1 MVLSRSGVR
10 ETFIVLP
17 ERMSSS
23 NSCASSSS
31 SYADKRERPDF
42 VTLTAAKDNMRTSK
56 STEPRP
62 SLCARLSAS
71 FSLDDRLCVMNLR
84 RKLLPLS
91 KDVRPSGEVIP
102 EFDRKDSIDIRARAG
117 VDAPSRRA
125 ANSAW
130 VADAVR
136 EVGVTT
142 RSLLRVKDLLRRGLW
157 VLDSCSICA
166 YTGGG
171 D

>member
-1 MVLSRSGVR
+1 MR
-10 ETFIVLP
+10 
-17 ERMSSS
+17 
-23 NSCASSSS
+23 
-31 SYADKRERPDF
+31 RERPDIAA
-42 VTLTAAKDNMRTSK
+42 LTAAKDNMRTSK
-56 STEPRP
+56 SPEPRP

-91 KDVRPSGEVIP
+91 MDVRPSGEVIP
-102 EFDRKDSIDIRARAG
+102 EFDRNDSIDIRARAG

-125 ANSAW
+125 ASSAW

-142 RSLLRVKDLLRRGLW
+142 RSLPRVKDLLRRGL
-157 VLDSCSICA
+157 
-166 YTGGG
+166 
-171 D
+171 